1 MPDNMPENLRK
12 IIEQILFMSD
22 EQILPSKLDEFIKQK
37 NWYKKL
43 HWTQKKQERFIEWLS
58 EFLKKNWEGVV
69 KYKPT
74 TKKLRDMAAQEIVMN
89 YGCVVRP
96 IKMSDF
102 TMVISFEQLKDVLS
116 DEEYKK
122 FMSWMFGQTVSV
134 YGVYARDLER
144 FIRYKFNPENEPIH
158 EWD

>member
-1 MPDNMPENLRK
+1 
-12 IIEQILFMSD
+12 
-22 EQILPSKLDEFIKQK
+22 
-37 NWYKKL
+37 
-43 HWTQKKQERFIEWLS
+43 
-58 EFLKKNWEGVV
+58 
-69 KYKPT
+69 
-74 TKKLRDMAAQEIVMN
+74 
-89 YGCVVRP
+89 
-96 IKMSDF
+96 
-102 TMVISFEQLKDVLS
+102 MVISFEQLKDVLS